1 MARQMK
7 QSAPILIVDDYTTM
21 LRIIRNLLR
30 QLGHEEV
37 DEAADGTAALRMME
51 TKAYALV
58 IADWNMQPVSG
69 LDLLREVRSR
79 PALADVPFIMITARE
94 RTDDVTTAG
103 AAGVSSCIV
112 KPFNAEA
119 LRMGIQGVL
128 GG

>member
-1 MARQMK
+1 MK
-7 QSAPILIVDDYTTM
+7 ESIPILIVDDYTTM

-37 DEAADGTAALRMME
+37 DEAADGTAALEMME
-51 TKAYALV
+51 TKTYALV
-58 IADWNMQPVSG
+58 VADWSMQPVSG

-94 RTDDVTTAG
+94 RTDDVTTAR